1 MTALL
6 SQIALLAR
14 SAGPEDAQL
23 SALRSAARAQPRVGV
38 LALAADALPLAPV
51 GRVGSVA
58 GLSLW
63 DAQDALLNLPHGVM
77 VSVDHRHVPGQPPS
91 STNIA
96 AFRSTP
102 PNGPEVVVVA
112 SGAVRE
118 PHIVEVSF
126 FVEALLGLR

>member
-14 SAGPEDAQL
+14 SADPEDTQL
-23 SALRSAARAQPRVGV
+23 AALRSAALAQPRVGV
-38 LALAADALPLAPV
+38 LALAADAVPLMPV
-51 GRVGSVA
+51 GHVGSVA

-63 DAQDALLNLPHGVM
+63 DAPEALLNLPHGVT
-77 VSVDHRHVPGQPPS
+77 VPVDHQRVPGQPPG
-91 STNIA
+91 STNVA

-118 PHIVEVSF
+118 PHIVDVSR
-126 FVEALLGLR
+126 FVKALIGLR